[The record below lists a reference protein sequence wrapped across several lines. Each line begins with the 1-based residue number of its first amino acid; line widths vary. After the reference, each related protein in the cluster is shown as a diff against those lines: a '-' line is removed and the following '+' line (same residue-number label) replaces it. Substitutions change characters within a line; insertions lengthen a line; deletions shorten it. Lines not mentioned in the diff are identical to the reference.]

1 MITKTLGDFEHYV
14 NDGNYGNIYPKSS
27 EFLSEG
33 IPFVSA
39 SDFNGRIF
47 NLNGIKHISL
57 DMHNNLLTKGH
68 ITKNDILFVVRGNG
82 IGKVGI
88 FKEDIPECNINAQLA
103 FYRIQNNCI
112 NSDYLYYLLSSKCY
126 FKVIQNFS
134 TGSAQPQLP
143 INRLLQIPIK
153 YDENV
158 EHQKKIVN
166 ILSTLDKKIELNNKI
181 ISELEGISK
190 TLYNYWFL
198 QFEFP
203 NAEGNP
209 YKSSGGKM
217 VYNEQLKKEIPE
229 GWEVKTL
236 SEISNMYQPSTFD
249 AKLLEDNGKYRVYG
263 AGGYMGQYHEY
274 NHEEQEIFISCRGSC
289 GNIYKSM
296 PKSLITGN
304 AMIVHPLDK
313 SLFDYL
319 YWALLRYGVR
329 QCITGSV
336 QPQITRDS
344 LNDWKLIF
352 PPLNLLQKF
361 NSIVIP
367 ISSRLNNIVYENQK
381 LTSLR
386 DFLLPLLMNGQVT
399 IGDKDEK

>member
-39 SDFNGRIF
+39 SDFDGRIF

-68 ITKNDILFVVRGNG
+68 IKKNDILFVVRGNG

-88 FKEDIPECNINAQLA
+88 FKEDIPECNINAQIA

-112 NSDYLYYLLSSKCY
+112 NPDYLYYLLSSKCY

-181 ISELEGISK
+181 ISELERISK

-203 NAEGNP
+203 NAEGKP

-229 GWEVKTL
+229 GWEVLKVKDLLDVVTGK
-236 SEISNMYQPSTFD
+236 EDSNFAT
-249 AKLLEDNGKYRVYG
+249 DNGKYKFFTCSSEVLNCDNYAFDG
-263 AGGYMGQYHEY
+263 KAVLLAGNGDFNVKHYQG
-274 NHEEQEIFISCRGSC
+274 
-289 GNIYKSM
+289 
-296 PKSLITGN
+296 
-304 AMIVHPLDK
+304 
-313 SLFDYL
+313 
-319 YWALLRYGVR
+319 
-329 QCITGSV
+329 
-336 QPQITRDS
+336 
-344 LNDWKLIF
+344 
-352 PPLNLLQKF
+352 KF
-361 NSIVIP
+361 NAYQRTYVLIPNDETYFGSIYMATDKQRFFQQVFSPHHP
-367 ISSRLNNIVYENQK
+367 IFQ
-381 LTSLR
+381 
-386 DFLLPLLMNGQVT
+386 
-399 IGDKDEK
+399 